1 MVRPP
6 VGDWA
11 VLDLT
16 EDPTPGEAQV
26 LNNLAGE
33 YKKVFEEAESAFS
46 VITRI
51 ESQELGQGKAMEALK
66 EVLKELP
73 KQVGA
78 LRDSY
83 EAAAKAVSD
92 YVPRLEDHQRKAEM
106 ALTNGREAKRA
117 LDAALASQS
126 AAEASLSA
134 LDNAPKPADDD
145 TTGNENAR
153 NARRDADNAVT
164 SANGAVDAAQADLDA
179 AKRLAL
185 DAKGLRET
193 DAKTAATALGH
204 AEDQAVKEKNFWD
217 KLWDKIG
224 SAFGIISAILGV
236 ISFVV
241 AFIPGLQPLSLALGA
256 ASLVFGLVPLGINIA
271 RGAVTGDWD
280 IAGIVLGVVG
290 TAFGGFSV
298 IKGLGAAFG
307 PAIKGALGNI
317 GKGRGAGS
325 TGSVSDDVD
334 SAAPPPSTSG
344 SGSSGSSGSSG
355 NPNVGTAADDIPL
368 TNLPPRSNGPTQTP
382 SNNPLDDFVFPWQN
396 RPPSTTPGPSN
407 SGNPL
412 DDFVFPW
419 QNRPPS
425 STGSPGSTGSLADDV
440 DSIPPRP
447 LNPTPGSS
455 NSTLGTTPGP
465 ISTYFTNMANGVRG
479 NVPGAIGAATA
490 FGGTIYAP
498 GATAGTF
505 DGTVHG
511 PPLVGNRND
520 DGT

>member
-1 MVRPP
+1 MARPP
-6 VGDWA
+6 VSDWA

-16 EDPTPGEAQV
+16 EDPTPGETQV

-78 LRDSY
+78 LRDSF

-106 ALTNGREAKRA
+106 ALTNGREAKKA
-117 LDAALASQS
+117 LDTALASQS

-145 TTGNENAR
+145 TTGQENAR

-164 SANGAVDAAQADLDA
+164 SADGAVDAAQADLDA

-241 AFIPGLQPLSLALGA
+241 AFIPGLQPLALALGA

-298 IKGLGAAFG
+298 IKGLGAALG
-307 PAIKGALGNI
+307 PAIKGGLGNI
-317 GKGRGAGS
+317 GRGRGAGG

-334 SAAPPPSTSG
+334 SVAPPSSSG
-344 SGSSGSSGSSG
+344 SGS

-368 TNLPPRSNGPTQTP
+368 TNLPPRSNGPAPAP
-382 SNNPLDDFVFPWQN
+382 SKNPLDDFVFPWQN
-396 RPPSTTPGPSN
+396 RPPSPTPAPS
-407 SGNPL
+407 SNPL

-425 STGSPGSTGSLADDV
+425 STGASGSSGSLADDV

-447 LNPTPGSS
+447 MNPTPGSS
-455 NSTLGTTPGP
+455 NSTLGSGPGP
-465 ISTYFTNMANGVRG
+465 ISTYFNNMANGVR
-479 NVPGAIGAATA
+479 NDIPGAIGAGTA

>member
-1 MVRPP
+1 MARPP

-16 EDPTPGEAQV
+16 EDPTPGDTQV
-26 LNNLAGE
+26 LTNLAGE

-46 VITRI
+46 VIARI
-51 ESQELGQGKAMEALK
+51 ESQELGQGKSMEALK

-106 ALTNGREAKRA
+106 ALNDGREARKA
-117 LDAALASQS
+117 LDEALASQS
-126 AAEASLSA
+126 AAEASISA
-134 LDNAPKPADDD
+134 LESAPKPPDDD
-145 TTGNENAR
+145 TEAKDR
-153 NARRDADNAVT
+153 AANARREADSAAS
-164 SANGAVDAAQADLDA
+164 SANSAVDAAQADLDA
-179 AKRLAL
+179 AKRLAE

-224 SAFGIISAILGV
+224 SAFGIMSAILGV
-236 ISFVV
+236 ISFVL
-241 AFIPGLQPLSLALGA
+241 AFIPGMQPLALALGA

-271 RGAVTGDWD
+271 RGVVTGDWD

-298 IKGLGAAFG
+298 IKGLIAAG
-307 PAIKGALGNI
+307 PAIKTFI
-317 GKGRGAGS
+317 GGIGRGG
-325 TGSVSDDVD
+325 
-334 SAAPPPSTSG
+334 G
-344 SGSSGSSGSSG
+344 SGSSGAGSVADDIVRPGTGGSGGSGS
-355 NPNVGTAADDIPL
+355 NVGAASDDIPL
-368 TNLPPRSNGPTQTP
+368 TNLPPRPPPQTP
-382 SNNPLDDFVFPWQN
+382 SANPLDDFVFPWQN
-396 RPPSTTPGPSN
+396 RPPSPG
-407 SGNPL
+407 
-412 DDFVFPW
+412 
-419 QNRPPS
+419 
-425 STGSPGSTGSLADDV
+425 GSTGSGGSAGSVADDV
-440 DSIPPRP
+440 DIIPPRP
-447 LNPTPGSS
+447 ANPTPGSG
-455 NSTLGTTPGP
+455 NSTVGSTGGNSPGP
-465 ISTYFTNMANGVRG
+465 IQQYFIDMGNGIRG
-479 NVPGAIGAATA
+479 NVPGAIGAGMS
-490 FGGTIYAP
+490 FGGSIYAP

-505 DGTVHG
+505 DGTLHG